1 MVYYKEETKMALVDK
16 KAFEGIED
24 TVVRK
29 FDEAKAVSEKKNK
42 VETMRLVS
50 DIADD
55 LLKVGY
61 YTEEQYAECKVGI
74 GNVMGFHFEN
84 FKK

>member
-29 FDEAKAVSEKKNK
+29 FDEAKAVSESKTR
-42 VETMRLVS
+42 VEKMKLFME
-50 DIADD
+50 IADR
-55 LLKVGY
+55 KHATGGY
-61 YTEEQYAECKVGI
+61 TDNEYNECLDAI
-74 GNVMGFHFEN
+74 GEVLGFK
-84 FKK
+84 FKSFVK